1 MNVWSVIRKVL
12 KVSAIVSSIL
22 LLIVSYQYLNS
33 KIDYLAMTVEVW
45 DAAQTK
51 DRMEDA
57 NTNQKN
63 DFANAASIQELER
76 SIKKLQNEIAKL
88 QPVIF
93 DVQKAYNSVVVV
105 SDTTGTGSGT
115 VIKKTDKEMYIL
127 TAAHCVSAVIEYKS
141 LYNIDI
147 FATVQYFKE
156 GTEDT
161 ELVTGATIYN
171 ASIYKYDS
179 ESDLAILKINSV
191 DDLLNVAQIAKEN
204 PKVGEDIYT
213 IGNPLGVYR
222 NVSKG
227 ILSSKFVEK
236 NFYSI
241 DSLATFGNSGGAT
254 FNVYGE
260 LIGVPDKVPMYDM
273 SVPESNMCLI
283 ISTPTI
289 REFTKELFEDEA
301 DIFATQMVDLMK

>member
-93 DVQKAYNSVVVV
+93 DVQKAYNSVVV
-105 SDTTGTGSGT
+105 
-115 VIKKTDKEMYIL
+115 
-127 TAAHCVSAVIEYKS
+127 
-141 LYNIDI
+141 
-147 FATVQYFKE
+147 
-156 GTEDT
+156 
-161 ELVTGATIYN
+161 
-171 ASIYKYDS
+171 
-179 ESDLAILKINSV
+179 
-191 DDLLNVAQIAKEN
+191 
-204 PKVGEDIYT
+204 
-213 IGNPLGVYR
+213 
-222 NVSKG
+222 
-227 ILSSKFVEK
+227 
-236 NFYSI
+236 
-241 DSLATFGNSGGAT
+241 
-254 FNVYGE
+254 
-260 LIGVPDKVPMYDM
+260 
-273 SVPESNMCLI
+273 
-283 ISTPTI
+283 
-289 REFTKELFEDEA
+289 
-301 DIFATQMVDLMK
+301 MVV